1 MTTTNE
7 AITTHAVSADAP
19 QPEPT
24 LPTPEAVVDALRA
37 VRALIGNVTPL
48 TPAQRKTL
56 RDQMRAS
63 NPVVQASINV
73 IGALDNVAQ
82 AVGQPASE
90 VRQMDDESNRWTAV
104 EDELRALLN
113 GVSGANLIR
122 RHRVARVAAQ
132 AAGIGSQL
140 ARNPANAML
149 VPHLQE
155 IKRLKSFARRKKPAP
170 ATDTPQS
177 SAPVEPTPHGA
188 GEHQQVIRSKL
199 MGGRE
204 TGRVQARPVNLEIGR
219 YAHVFGTLDVR

>member
-7 AITTHAVSADAP
+7 AITTHAASADAP
-19 QPEPT
+19 QPAPT
-24 LPTPEAVVDALRA
+24 PPAPEAVVDALRA

-63 NPVVQASINV
+63 NPVLQASINV

-82 AVGQPASE
+82 AVGQPGSE

-122 RHRVARVAAQ
+122 RHRVALVAAQ

-140 ARNPANAML
+140 ARDPANAAL

-170 ATDTPQS
+170 STDTSQS
-177 SAPVEPTPHGA
+177 SARAEPTPHGA
-188 GEHQQVIRSKL
+188 GTSASDQE
-199 MGGRE
+199 
-204 TGRVQARPVNLEIGR
+204 
-219 YAHVFGTLDVR
+219 